1 MFVCT
6 AEAITKAYGEKP
18 LLGGVSL
25 TVAEGEKVGL
35 IGVNGTGK
43 STLLKILA
51 GEESPD
57 SGSVTYASGAR
68 VGYLPQNPDF
78 LSGATILEQ
87 VLHAAGAAHKE
98 FEAKAILTRLG
109 LSDFDRPVSLL
120 SGGQKKRVAMAA
132 ALIAPCEL
140 LILDEPVTGLD
151 PAATQ
156 DLYKT
161 LRYLNEKEK
170 MAVIMVTHD
179 MRGALREARTIL
191 HIGRGGW
198 FFGTVAE
205 YLASPA
211 GKRFRGAL

>member
-87 VLHAAGAAHKE
+87 VLHAAGATHKE

-109 LSDFDRPVSLL
+109 LPDFDRPVSLL

-140 LILDEPVTGLD
+140 LILDEPTNHLD
-151 PAATQ
+151 GRMVVWLEDYLQ
-156 DLYKT
+156 KYKG
-161 LRYLNEKEK
+161 
-170 MAVIMVTHD
+170 AVLMVTHD
-179 MRGALREARTIL
+179 RYFLDQ
-191 HIGRGGW
+191 IGRAH
-198 FFGTVAE
+198 V
-205 YLASPA
+205 
-211 GKRFRGAL
+211 

>member
-109 LSDFDRPVSLL
+109 LPDFDRPVSLL

-179 MRGALREARTIL
+179 MRGALHEAHTIL
-191 HIGRGGW
+191 HIGRDGW

-211 GKRFRGAL
+211 GKRFGGAL

>member
-68 VGYLPQNPDF
+68 VGYLPQNNP
-78 LSGATILEQ
+78 G
-87 VLHAAGAAHKE
+87 AGAACRRRH
-98 FEAKAILTRLG
+98 
-109 LSDFDRPVSLL
+109 P
-120 SGGQKKRVAMAA
+120 
-132 ALIAPCEL
+132 
-140 LILDEPVTGLD
+140 
-151 PAATQ
+151 
-156 DLYKT
+156 
-161 LRYLNEKEK
+161 
-170 MAVIMVTHD
+170 
-179 MRGALREARTIL
+179 
-191 HIGRGGW
+191 
-198 FFGTVAE
+198 
-205 YLASPA
+205 
-211 GKRFRGAL
+211 